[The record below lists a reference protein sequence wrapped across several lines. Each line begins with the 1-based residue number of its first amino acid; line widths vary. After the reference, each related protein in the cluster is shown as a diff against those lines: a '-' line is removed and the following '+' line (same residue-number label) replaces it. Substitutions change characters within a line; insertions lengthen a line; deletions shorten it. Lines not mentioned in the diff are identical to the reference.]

1 METEVQPAPETGA
14 GNDDVRADVLAAFK
28 AHEAPTETDM
38 RLPSEAPEPAAA
50 DDAEP
55 ASPQERARNE
65 RGQFIKAD
73 GTVDTEAEAARVPDA
88 DPDTATPEKP
98 STAPSEMPT
107 SWSADAKAEWSKL
120 SPAVQQ
126 AVLKRET
133 EINEGGRRWSE
144 EKRTYDEVLSP
155 LQRIASAS
163 GLDPREG
170 LQRLLNVEY
179 RLRTEPDVMIAELA
193 EAYGARLNKPQ
204 GEPTPQPQP
213 AADPRITQLHQTVTS
228 LQQEA
233 HARKLADANSA
244 IATVSKDK
252 PHWAEVENDL
262 PRFLTIVNQSKP
274 NASHADKLQE
284 AYDMAVWAN
293 PATREKLIAAQTAA
307 ATKTAAERAQADK
320 ARRGAIS
327 TNGSPVA
334 SGASIPKQDYE
345 TAHDAARA
353 AWAQHTG

>member
-1 METEVQPAPETGA
+1 METEVQPAPEAGA
-14 GNDDVRADVLAAFK
+14 GNDDVRADVLAAF
-28 AHEAPTETDM
+28 AQHNAPTETDM
-38 RLPSEAPEPAAA
+38 RLPSEDNEPAAA
-50 DDAEP
+50 DAKDEP
-55 ASPQERARNE
+55 APSDRPRNE

-88 DPDTATPEKP
+88 DPETATPEKP
-98 STAPSEMPT
+98 STAPTEMPT

-126 AVLKRET
+126 AVLKREA

-144 EKRTYDEVLSP
+144 EKRTYDDMLAPVRQQA
-155 LQRIASAS
+155 QRA
-163 GLDPREG
+163 GVDEREG
-170 LQRLLNVEY
+170 LNRLLAANDYLE
-179 RLRTEPDVMIAELA
+179 RDPQNAIRWLA
-193 EAYGARLNKPQ
+193 KAYGVDLNAPQ
-204 GEPTPQPQP
+204 GEPNPQPQP
-213 AADPRITQLHQTVTS
+213 TADPRITQLHQTVTS

-252 PHWAEVENDL
+252 PHWAEVEADL
-262 PRFLTIVNQSKP
+262 PRFLTIVNQTKP
-274 NASHADKLQE
+274 TASHADKLQE

-293 PATREKLIAAQTAA
+293 PATREKLLSAQTAA
-307 ATKTAAERAQADK
+307 ATAKAAEQAQVLK
-320 ARRGAIS
+320 AKRGAIGG
-327 TNGSPVA
+327 TGSPVA

-345 TAHDAARA
+345 TPLDAARA